1 MSTMRSSLLFLI
13 VVASAVFVIA
23 DDTKPCQKGLYKIGD
38 KCEGI
43 CGNCANGKTCFSN
56 NGTCPATGKG
66 SIECEPGWVGDYCK
80 KPICNQ
86 QCGTGECI
94 YPDVCFC
101 GEDINRVGKDCSDIR
116 VRGII
121 GSIAAFAVLTSSIAL
136 CGMGSKLYAKRREG
150 ASI

>member
-13 VVASAVFVIA
+13 VVASAAVFVIA
-23 DDTKPCQKGLYKIGD
+23 EEAKDCKAGRHLVNDECI
-38 KCEGI
+38 GI
-43 CGNCANGKTCFSN
+43 CGNCANGNCFPQ
-56 NGTCPATGKG
+56 NGTCPGGQCKLEWQGADCKTAKCPDGCG
-66 SIECEPGWVGDYCK
+66 S
-80 KPICNQ
+80 
-86 QCGTGECI
+86 GECI
-94 YPDVCFC
+94 SPGVCFC
-101 GEDINRVGKDCSDIR
+101 GEDINRVGKDCADIR